1 LTPELKQQWTKE
13 ELIEYFSLL
22 QPERQ
27 LIEAKNFETRLG
39 FAVLFKYFQHEA
51 RFPDR
56 AENVPIPVIEFLAKH
71 LRVSTDHFD
80 RYSWNGI
87 TIRRHRSEI
96 RKFFGFREHSANDL
110 QEISQWLTDKV
121 VSHIHDIDVLKER
134 VYTELRQRKI
144 EPPVDNTVETLVR
157 SALHNHEQR
166 FFAQTFQ
173 RLSPT
178 SIFRMDATIDDWADA
193 DDEDTGEQSTG
204 DPDRMTF
211 RRINMGPGR
220 ASRTSLEEEIK
231 KLKELRMLELPD
243 DLFKHIPPKILKK
256 YRLRVVSERL
266 TEIRRHPPEIR
277 YTLLAAFFWSRTRE
291 ITDALVELLISI
303 IHNINAQAE
312 KRVDR
317 ELLQDIKKVR
327 GKNNIL
333 ASLLEALF
341 DHMDGVVK
349 EVISSVS
356 DEETLLNLLRE
367 LKHNKEVY
375 REKVYYRMRS
385 SYRTSYRT
393 AIGELLTILEFRS
406 NNSEYQPI
414 IEALDLIKKH
424 IGSRQKYFAVA
435 NDVPIEDVIPPKFK
449 NVMLETDKNG
459 DLRVNRMNYEI
470 SVLYSL
476 REKLKCKEIWVV
488 GADRYRNPD
497 EDLPSDFEEKR
508 KEYYESLG
516 LRLDAD
522 SVINDLKQSL
532 HRALDQLN
540 QTIPQ
545 NSKVRITNQKGGWIS
560 VTPLEPQPEPERLAQ
575 LKKEIAKRWWMIEL
589 IDIFKESDLR
599 VGFTEVFQSLGVREQ
614 LDRSEIQKRLLLCLY
629 GLGTNMGLKRM
640 ATGNTDVTYDNLLY
654 IKRKFIHPENLKAA
668 NVQVVNAILR
678 ERLAEVWGEATTSC
692 ASDSKK
698 FGAWD
703 QNLMTEWHPRY
714 RGPGVMIYWHVENKS
729 ACIHSHLKTCTS
741 SEVAAMIKGL
751 LQHATEKEVDRNYVD
766 THGQSEVGFAFCH
779 LLGFKLMPRFKNIGS
794 QKLYKPDHGMTDAYP
809 NLQPVLAKNPINW
822 DLIRQQYDQMVKYA
836 AALRFNTAETEAILK
851 RFSQNR
857 THPVY
862 KALSEL
868 GRVIKTIFLCEY
880 LQHEEIRREIHEGLN
895 VVENW
900 NSANSFIFFGR
911 NGEIQKNQVG
921 EQEIAVLSLN
931 LLQNCLVYIN
941 TIKIQNI
948 IKEQGWLNKLT
959 TEDLRALSPL
969 IYNHI
974 TPYGKFNVDLNK
986 RLPI

>member
-1 LTPELKQQWTKE
+1 
-13 ELIEYFSLL
+13 
-22 QPERQ
+22 
-27 LIEAKNFETRLG
+27 
-39 FAVLFKYFQHEA
+39 
-51 RFPDR
+51 
-56 AENVPIPVIEFLAKH
+56 
-71 LRVSTDHFD
+71 
-80 RYSWNGI
+80 
-87 TIRRHRSEI
+87 
-96 RKFFGFREHSANDL
+96 
-110 QEISQWLTDKV
+110 
-121 VSHIHDIDVLKER
+121 
-134 VYTELRQRKI
+134 
-144 EPPVDNTVETLVR
+144 
-157 SALHNHEQR
+157 
-166 FFAQTFQ
+166 
-173 RLSPT
+173 
-178 SIFRMDATIDDWADA
+178 
-193 DDEDTGEQSTG
+193 
-204 DPDRMTF
+204 
-211 RRINMGPGR
+211 
-220 ASRTSLEEEIK
+220 
-231 KLKELRMLELPD
+231 
-243 DLFKHIPPKILKK
+243 
-256 YRLRVVSERL
+256 
-266 TEIRRHPPEIR
+266 
-277 YTLLAAFFWSRTRE
+277 
-291 ITDALVELLISI
+291 
-303 IHNINAQAE
+303 
-312 KRVDR
+312 
-317 ELLQDIKKVR
+317 
-327 GKNNIL
+327 
-333 ASLLEALF
+333 
-341 DHMDGVVK
+341 
-349 EVISSVS
+349 
-356 DEETLLNLLRE
+356 
-367 LKHNKEVY
+367 
-375 REKVYYRMRS
+375 MRS

-393 AIGELLTILEFRS
+393 AIGNLLKILDFRS

-414 IEALDLIKKH
+414 IKALDLIKKH
-424 IGSRQKYFAVA
+424 IETKQKYFAVDD
-435 NDVPIEDVIPPKFK
+435 DVPIDDVIPPKFK
-449 NVMLETDKNG
+449 KVVLETDRNG
-459 DLRVNRMNYEI
+459 DLRINRMNYEI
-470 SVLYSL
+470 SVLHSL

-497 EDLPSDFEEKR
+497 EDLPADFEARR

-516 LRLDAD
+516 LRLNAD

-540 QTIPQ
+540 QNIPQ
-545 NSKVRITNQKGGWIS
+545 NPKVSIGSHKGGWIT
-560 VTPLEPQPEPERLAQ
+560 VTPLEPQPEPERLVQ
-575 LKKEIAKRWWMIEL
+575 LKREVANRWWMIEL
-589 IDIFKESDLR
+589 IDIFKEADLR
-599 VGFTEVFQSLGVREQ
+599 VGFTDVFQSLAAHER
-614 LDRSEIQKRLLLCLY
+614 LNRSEIQKRLLLALY

-668 NVQVVNAILR
+668 NVRVVNAILK
-678 ERLAEVWGEATTSC
+678 ERLTEVWGEATTSC

-751 LQHATEKEVDRNYVD
+751 LQHTTEKEVDRNYVD

-794 QKLYKPDHGMTDAYP
+794 QKLYKPNHGMTDAYP

-822 DLIRQQYDQMVKYA
+822 DLIRQQYDQLVKYA

-851 RFSQNR
+851 RFSKNR

-868 GRVIKTIFLCEY
+868 GRVVKTIFLCEY

-941 TIKIQNI
+941 TLKIQNI
-948 IKEQGWLNKLT
+948 IKEKGWLNHLT
-959 TEDLRALSPL
+959 TEDLRALTPL

-974 TPYGKFNVDLNK
+974 TPYGQFNVDLDK